1 MPIAVE
7 NVLPVSPIIRH
18 NSAMTEILFYHLT
31 ESRLD
36 DALPGLV
43 ERSLDRDWR
52 VVVQAGHQETCA
64 RLDEHFW
71 TFRDD
76 SFVPHAIATQSEND
90 AKQPVLLTTS
100 SDNPN
105 GAHVRFLVDG
115 AEPSSTDG
123 YERIVIMFDGH
134 DMEAVSAART
144 HWKALKSDS
153 HTLTYWQQ
161 DGGRWVKK
169 A

>member
-1 MPIAVE
+1 
-7 NVLPVSPIIRH
+7 
-18 NSAMTEILFYHLT
+18 MTEILFYHLT

-52 VVVQAGHQETCA
+52 VVVQASHQETCA

-90 AKQPVLLTTS
+90 AKQPVLLTTA

-105 GAHVRFLVDG
+105 GAHVRFLVDR

-134 DMEAVSAART
+134 DMEAVSSAREN
-144 HWKALKSDS
+144 WKQLKAKN
-153 HTLTYWQQ
+153 HKLTYWQQ
-161 DGGRWVKK
+161 EDGRWVKK
-169 A
+169 AES